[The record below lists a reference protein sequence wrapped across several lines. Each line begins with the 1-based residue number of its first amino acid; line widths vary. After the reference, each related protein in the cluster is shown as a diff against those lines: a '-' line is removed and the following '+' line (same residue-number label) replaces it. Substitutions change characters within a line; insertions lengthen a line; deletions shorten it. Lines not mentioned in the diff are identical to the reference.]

1 MATMASQQRRLLLL
15 VDGNALVHRAFH
27 ALPPLTTSRTGEMV
41 NAVYGFANTLFRVVG
56 TLKPSH
62 WAIAFDY
69 PAPTFRHELFDQYK
83 AQRPPTPEELKGQ
96 IARVHEL
103 AAALGIPAFELQGY
117 EADDL
122 LGALARQ
129 AGESGAEAAI
139 LSGDRDLLQLVRPGV
154 TVLLPGRTFSDAVSY
169 DEEAVEA
176 RFGVRPRQLTAFK
189 ALVGDASDNI
199 PGVPGVG
206 EKTAARLL
214 AQYEGLDQLYEH
226 IEDIAPPKLQASLAA
241 SRDQAAESLK
251 LATIITDVPVQLK
264 LDECRVGGYDRE
276 RALSLLRE
284 LEFNSLVNRLPAA
297 AAVDVPA
304 PVRPPAHEGS
314 ESRVVVASEDAKAL
328 KEELQQATEIVVCV
342 APGEAVNAGAKGL
355 KRGERGYVAPRGVAV
370 SSGVDRI
377 SYQPVSPAAAES
389 SAQRRLE
396 RPLDVFAPALAR
408 DGCLKICD
416 DVKMLLRHLAAF
428 GVSFAGPW
436 FDTSVAAHLVGEKN
450 VTLEAVASSRLGAT
464 LAAKAPGGDELNRAS
479 ERDVADWLAAR
490 VAACRSLRVSLEH
503 DMAERQ
509 VLDLFQR
516 VEMPL
521 VPVLADMEDHGIL
534 VDTQKLTE
542 MSRTLSD
549 HLASLEVDIYK
560 AAGHRFNIN
569 SPQQLG
575 NVLFT
580 ELGLP
585 GGRKTSNGYSTEA
598 SLLESL
604 RPANPIIDL
613 VLQYRQLA
621 KLKSTY
627 VDTLPGLVNPET
639 GRVHTV
645 FSQTGTATGRL
656 SSSDPNLQNLP
667 IRTELGRTIRAAVVS
682 PPGWSLLSADYS
694 QIDLRSLAHL
704 SGDEALVTAFEK
716 GEDIHTTTASRV
728 FGVAPSEVTPDMRRA
743 AKVVN
748 FGVVYGM
755 SDYGLEQ
762 ATEFTRAEA
771 GKFIKTYFS
780 QYPGVRRWI
789 ERTKEQARETL
800 FVTTLLGRRRYV
812 PEIRS
817 TNRQVREA
825 AERMAINA
833 PVQGTSADI
842 IKVAMIAIHD
852 ALQREQLRSRMLLQ
866 IHDELLFEVL
876 ASERGRVVHLVREL
890 MPGAVKLAVPLKV
903 DLKEGPNWADMEPVA
918 AVP

>member
-1 MATMASQQRRLLLL
+1 MGSQQRRVLLL

-41 NAVYGFANTLFRVVG
+41 NAVFGFANTLFRVVG

-83 AQRPPTPEELKGQ
+83 AHRPPTPEELKSQ
-96 IARVHEL
+96 IGRVHEL

-122 LGALARQ
+122 LGALAQ
-129 AGESGAEAAI
+129 KAAGSGVEAAI
-139 LSGDRDLLQLVRPGV
+139 LSGDRDLLQLVRSGV
-154 TVLLPGRTFSDAVSY
+154 TVLLPGRNFSDAVTY

-176 RFGVRPRQLTAFK
+176 RFGVTPRQLTAFK
-189 ALVGDASDNI
+189 ALVGDTSDNI

-214 AQYEGLDQLYEH
+214 AQYSDLDALYEH
-226 IEDIAPPKLQASLAA
+226 IEEVAPPKLQASLAA
-241 SRDQAAESLK
+241 SREQVAESLK
-251 LATIITDVPVQLK
+251 LATIVTDVPVDLK
-264 LDECRVGGYDRE
+264 LDECRVGRYDQE

-284 LEFNSLVNRLPAA
+284 LEFNSLVNRLPSALAA
-297 AAVDVPA
+297 DVPA
-304 PVRPPAHEGS
+304 PAPAAPQETPKP
-314 ESRVVVASEDAKAL
+314 RAVAASNDTQALQADLQKA
-328 KEELQQATEIVVCV
+328 AEIVVCV
-342 APGEAVNAGAKGL
+342 APGEAGPASAKNV
-355 KRGERGYVAPRGVAV
+355 KRTGRAYMAPRGIAL
-370 SSGVDRI
+370 SSSVDHVF
-377 SYQPVSPAAAES
+377 YQPVSPEGTES
-389 SAQRRLE
+389 TAQLLRD
-396 RPLDVFAPALAR
+396 RPLDVFAPVMER
-408 DGCLKICD
+408 EGCLKICD
-416 DVKMLLRHLAAF
+416 DVKTLLRHLAAC
-428 GVSFAGPW
+428 GISAAGPW

-450 VTLEAVASSRLGAT
+450 VALEAVASSRLGTT
-464 LAAKAPGGDELNRAS
+464 LATKPSGGDELNRAS
-479 ERDVADWLAAR
+479 EDDVAAWLAGR
-490 VAACRSLRVSLEH
+490 VAACRSLRASLEH
-503 DMAERQ
+503 DMTDRE
-509 VLDLFQR
+509 VLELFR
-516 VEMPL
+516 DVEMPL
-521 VPVLADMEDHGIL
+521 VPVLADMENDGIL
-534 VDTQKLTE
+534 IDTQKLRE

-549 HLASLEVDIYK
+549 QLASLEIDIYK

-580 ELGLP
+580 ELHLP
-585 GGRKTSNGYSTEA
+585 GGRKTSSGYSTEA

-604 RPANPIIDL
+604 RPANPIIEL

-627 VDTLPGLVNPET
+627 VDTLPGLVNPQT

-667 IRTELGRTIRAAVVS
+667 IRTELGRTIRAAVVA
-682 PPGWSLLSADYS
+682 PPAWNLLSADYS

-704 SGDEALVTAFEK
+704 SGDEALVAAFEK

-728 FGVAPSEVTPDMRRA
+728 FGVTPNQVTPDMRRA

-762 ATEFTRAEA
+762 ATGFTRAEA
-771 GKFIKTYFS
+771 SKFIRTYFE

-842 IKVAMIAIHD
+842 IKVAMIAIHN
-852 ALQREQLRSRMLLQ
+852 ALRREGFQSRMLLQ
-866 IHDELLFEVL
+866 IHDELLFEFPD
-876 ASERGRVVHLVREL
+876 SERERLVRLVREL

-903 DLKEGPNWADMEPVA
+903 DLKAGPNWADMEPI
-918 AVP
+918 PGTS